1 MALSNFVA
9 AANGAVFFLLG
20 ISPDEADP
28 DLGYIVPDC
37 VDGPAVFTV
46 SRFVEKP
53 NAPLA
58 RILIDAG
65 ALWNTFIVTALAQAL
80 LRVFAQRFRQTVAEM
95 RSVMEPDQCT
105 GAPPDTAI
113 DLYRRLPDIDFSRQ
127 ILQNSESTLR
137 VFRVDDCGWS
147 DQGTPQRVAET
158 LRRLSRLEDI
168 EDDGLHVR
176 SGFLSLAAQHARLQ
190 TERIPH

>member
-1 MALSNFVA
+1 MSFDRPYRPHRYALARVPRMALSNFVA

-37 VDGPAVFTV
+37 GDGTALFTV

-65 ALWNTFIVTALAQAL
+65 ALWNTFIVAAYAQAL
-80 LRVFAQRFRQTVAEM
+80 LRVFAQRFPQTVAEM
-95 RSVMEPDQCT
+95 RSVIKQNQCT
-105 GAPPDTAI
+105 GDAPDAVI
-113 DLYRRLPDIDFSRQ
+113 ELYRGLPDIDFSRE
-127 ILQNSESTLR
+127 ILQGVASVLR
-137 VFRVDDCGWS
+137 VLRV
-147 DQGTPQRVAET
+147 
-158 LRRLSRLEDI
+158 
-168 EDDGLHVR
+168 
-176 SGFLSLAAQHARLQ
+176 
-190 TERIPH
+190 

>member
-1 MALSNFVA
+1 
-9 AANGAVFFLLG
+9 
-20 ISPDEADP
+20 
-28 DLGYIVPDC
+28 
-37 VDGPAVFTV
+37 VDGPAVITV

-65 ALWNTFIVTALAQAL
+65 ALWNTFIVAALAQAL
-80 LRVFAQRFRQTVAEM
+80 LRVFAQRFPQTVAEM
-95 RSVMEPDQCT
+95 RSVIEPDQCT

-113 DLYRRLPDIDFSRQ
+113 DLYRRLPGIDFSRQ

-147 DQGTPQRVAET
+147 DHRNGS
-158 LRRLSRLEDI
+158 RRHCGDCQDSRISRTMACMFDP
-168 EDDGLHVR
+168 D
-176 SGFLSLAAQHARLQ
+176 S
-190 TERIPH
+190 